1 MAGNRK
7 MHVIVKTI
15 NDIGEEKI
23 FGQMEQGWTTDRTC
37 KWLGCGSRAFY
48 KWLRS
53 EDGRQERYYAARKVW
68 ADHLAEETLEIA
80 DSTTDAA
87 DAQVAK
93 LRIDTR
99 KWLAASANPENWG
112 DRRAALVN
120 VNIQD
125 QHIQALRELTKK
137 DADPVSDQ

>member
-7 MHVIVKTI
+7 MHEIVKGI
-15 NDIGEEKI
+15 NDVGEDKI
-23 FGQMEQGWTTDRTC
+23 FGQMTQGWTTDRTC
-37 KWLGCGSRAFY
+37 QWLKVGKRAFY

-53 EDGRQERYYAARKVW
+53 EPGRQDRYYAARKIW

-80 DSTTDAA
+80 DSAKDPADAA
-87 DAQVAK
+87 VRK

-99 KWLAASANPENWG
+99 KWLAASANPDNWG

-125 QHIQALRELTKK
+125 QHIEALRELSNSN
-137 DADPVSDQ
+137 SDLIPDK